1 MGSGRVFE
9 VGSQGPWAWRPH
21 NGLSPRERGSVTQR
35 TQENGQVGEGKL
47 NRDLLHL
54 LDIKMGVERGKIYG
68 RHKAVGGVTQSGFR
82 ASFKNQE
89 YFPIHTRLD
98 WPTCLRTVLF
108 LIAHKL
114 G

>member
-35 TQENGQVGEGKL
+35 AQENGQVGEGKL

-54 LDIKMGVERGKIYG
+54 LDIKTGVERREIYG
-68 RHKAVGGVTQSGFR
+68 GHKVVGGVTQSGFR

-89 YFPIHTRLD
+89 YFLIHTRLD

-114 G
+114 R